1 MTDQKNALRAGTVL
15 DNRFRIEGLLG
26 AGGFGMV
33 YRAVH
38 VHLEQ
43 VRAIKEYLPQELAV
57 REGVTV
63 HPLSTE
69 SGVDYE
75 EGRQRFLQEAR
86 QLVRFSS
93 HPNIV
98 TCTDFFEANG
108 TAYLVMEYEDGLPLS
123 GLLAGREAQGRPLE
137 ESEILGLLRPIVA
150 GLAEVHA
157 QDVLHRDIKP
167 GNIFIRRSDEQPVL
181 LDFGAAKVEFSK
193 HSKSR
198 HALTPGYAAPE
209 QITDIGKLG
218 PWTDIYAIGAV
229 MWRMVTGENPVKS
242 EARGHTL
249 FRGGEDPLALEG
261 RADAGR
267 FSQGFLQLVSDCLAY
282 DETQR
287 PQAAEQLLQRIESL
301 CAPPKRTAASTRTE
315 ALQACKKGPP
325 RSRKTSGGGTGA
337 NAAVRREPQAP
348 GTQAPRFPSSREA
361 SLQNLA
367 DLLRLISEQ
376 KQANANSGSR
386 AVRGKDTPPT
396 TAVTDK
402 EAIRSE
408 NFEVRGDRPLIIPP
422 GTQTIR
428 EPHQSGEAHP
438 GRAGPESGDLDSER
452 KVKANP
458 VLFLKRLVAGEYGLA
473 RTLWMGTVLPIIG
486 LHLFSTWLHRLEISA
501 YPVAAIVGGSIQL
514 SFPLFWS
521 LSALGVFRAARSFS
535 GPWKWRFGA
544 RLIAF
549 LAFCYAL
556 LLVVLFLILVFTD
569 WI

>member
-1 MTDQKNALRAGTVL
+1 MNDHKNALPPGTL
-15 DNRFRIEGLLG
+15 LGGRYRIEGLLG

-33 YRAVH
+33 YRVAHRYLDQVH
-38 VHLEQ
+38 
-43 VRAIKEYLPQELAV
+43 AIKEYLPQELAM

-123 GLLAGREAQGRPLE
+123 GLLAGREGQGRPLE

-249 FRGGEDPLALEG
+249 FRGGEDPVALEG
-261 RADAGR
+261 RAGASR

-282 DETQR
+282 HERER
-287 PQAAEQLLQRIESL
+287 PQTAEQLLRRIESL
-301 CAPPKRTAASTRTE
+301 CAPPKRPAASARTE
-315 ALQACKKGPP
+315 ALQAGQKGPP
-325 RSRKTSGGGTGA
+325 RSRKTSGGTGA

-348 GTQAPRFPSSREA
+348 GAQAPRFAASREA

-367 DLLRLISEQ
+367 DLLRLIAAQ
-376 KQANANSGSR
+376 KQANAK
-386 AVRGKDTPPT
+386 AARGKDTPPT
-396 TAVTDK
+396 TAFTDK
-402 EAIRSE
+402 EAIRSG
-408 NFEVRGDRPLIIPP
+408 NFVGRGDHPLIIPP
-422 GTQTIR
+422 GTQTVR
-428 EPHQSGEAHP
+428 ETHQSGEGHP
-438 GRAGPESGDLDSER
+438 CRDGSESGDLDSDR

-458 VLFLKRLVAGEYGLA
+458 VRFLKRLAAGEFGLA

-486 LHLFSTWLHRLEISA
+486 LHIFSEWFHSSDISA
-501 YPVAAIVGGSIQL
+501 YTVAAIVGGFIQL

-521 LSALGVFRAARSFS
+521 LSALGVFRAARSFT

-556 LLVVLFLILVFTD
+556 LLVFLFLILGYANSV
-569 WI
+569 